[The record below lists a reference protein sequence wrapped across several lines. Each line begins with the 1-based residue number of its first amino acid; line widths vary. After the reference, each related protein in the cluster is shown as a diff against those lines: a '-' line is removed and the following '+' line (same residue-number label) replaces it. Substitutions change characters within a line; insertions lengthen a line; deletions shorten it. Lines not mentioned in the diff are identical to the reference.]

1 MNIATNYSIP
11 KESFRLACKICEQE
25 IPTITHNIA
34 RRFTSQVKELVLSS
48 ALKIGRVEFFMEK
61 RGNFYDI
68 FYQDKNPGYLDE
80 DGNFVEVS
88 NDSIRN
94 YNLDINWLT
103 KAISSNIQ
111 IPAHYPAEEIIPD
124 LLWKIGI
131 ANLDIEVPIFFAR
144 RIKEDNSF
152 SQISK
157 ALNDRRSTE
166 KGIILVS
173 CNDIPDYFNP
183 EIAGHKIIVLDK
195 CLVHNKKNFQIDKN
209 ILKAAIT
216 KAKKDGFSNSYRSAC
231 FNGEYFRFTK
241 QESEI
246 LEFLH
251 KEDKPIHKDEIMSEV
266 TGSSTE
272 LKNLFKNPDSKNIR
286 KSILQY
292 DNKGYYWLN
301 DE

>member
-1 MNIATNYSIP
+1 MTAANYLIP
-11 KESFRLACKICEQE
+11 KESFRLACKICEQK

-34 RRFTSQVKELVLSS
+34 RRFTHQVRELVLSN
-48 ALKIGRVEFFMEK
+48 AFRIDRVEFLMGK

-68 FYQDKNPGYLDE
+68 FYRDKKPGYLDE
-80 DGNFVEVS
+80 NKNFVEVS

-94 YNLDINWLT
+94 YNLDIDWLT

-111 IPAHYPAEEIIPD
+111 IPAHYPAQEIIPS

-131 ANLDIEVPIFFAR
+131 ADLDVEVPIFFAR
-144 RIKEDNSF
+144 RIKKENSF
-152 SQISK
+152 SEIKK
-157 ALNDRRSTE
+157 ALNDRKSTE

-173 CNDIPDYFNP
+173 CNDIEDYFSS

-195 CLVHNKKNFQIDKN
+195 CLVHNKKHFQIDRN
-209 ILKAAIT
+209 ILKAAIIKT
-216 KAKKDGFSNSYRSAC
+216 KKDGFSNSYRSAC

-251 KEDKPIHKDEIMSEV
+251 KEGKPVHKDEIMSEV

-272 LKNLFKNPDSKNIR
+272 LKNLFKNSDSKNIR

-301 DE
+301 DA